1 MKLVHAYD
9 QVLNSETGKKLSEEF
24 DPERAL
30 TYIDKFH
37 RNEYYDPTTGEIKQE
52 VLTGSQRRWRSSKF
66 STLGKFK
73 AKFSYTA
80 NEDCVV
86 TAHAWTNK
94 GEYTGSLPITLKA
107 GTTTMEQSLLP
118 SDGDAYY
125 AFDFLTNDNSVDT
138 INVEITYVY
147 ATQEYVD
154 EAITTAIKQVL
165 NTEV

>member
-1 MKLVHAYD
+1 MNLVHTYN
-9 QVLNSETGKKLSEEF
+9 QVINPETGKTLSEEF
-24 DPERAL
+24 NPERAL

-37 RNEYYDPTTGEIKQE
+37 RDEYYDATTGEVKQE
-52 VLTGSQRRWRSSKF
+52 VLTGSQRRWRSGKF

-94 GEYTGSLPITLKA
+94 GEYAGSLPITLKA
-107 GTTTMEQSLLP
+107 GTTSFEQALSP
-118 SDGDAYY
+118 SAGDAYY
-125 AFDFLTNDNSVDT
+125 AFDFLTNDSSVDK

-154 EAITTAIKQVL
+154 DAITTAIKQVL